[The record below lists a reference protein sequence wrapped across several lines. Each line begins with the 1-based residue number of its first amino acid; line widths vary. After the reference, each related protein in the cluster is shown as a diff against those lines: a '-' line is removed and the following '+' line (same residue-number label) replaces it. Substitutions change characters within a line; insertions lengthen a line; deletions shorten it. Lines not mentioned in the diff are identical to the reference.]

1 MARDWIQSNASCA
14 SGKRGA
20 CGPPSS
26 RPPFRVLQ
34 LFAITAPGL
43 ERVTAAELAG
53 LGLDVTPGP
62 GGVAWAGDV
71 RTMCAANLHCRTATR
86 VIARLGQFR
95 ARTFFELERRAP
107 KLPWSDFM
115 RAGGRV
121 ALRVT
126 ARKSKLYHEGA
137 IAERIIRVLADSFG
151 VTASV
156 AGGDDDSDS
165 GSDDA
170 QLVIVRFMRD
180 ECTISIDTS
189 GALLH
194 QRGYRQAVAKAP
206 LRETIAAA
214 MLLANNWDGSTP
226 LLDPLCGSGTIP
238 IEAALIA
245 RRIPPGLAN
254 ADHAP
259 RAYAFTRWPSFDET
273 LWSDVVAD
281 AQREIRES
289 AAVAITGSDNNAG
302 AITAARANAQ
312 RAGVARD
319 VLFERRPLAAVE
331 AAEATGLL
339 LTNAPYGVR
348 VGERHDLYGLYAT
361 LGRVTR
367 ERLPHWTVAMLAAD
381 AGLAAASGLPLE
393 EVLSTR
399 NGGISVRLL
408 RAQPAAGKSNE
419 EES

>member
-14 SGKRGA
+14 NRKRGA
-20 CGPPSS
+20 CGPSS
-26 RPPFRVLQ
+26 RRPPFRVLQ

-53 LGLDVTPGP
+53 LGLAVTPGP
-62 GGVAWAGDV
+62 GGVAWTGDT
-71 RTMCAANLHCRTATR
+71 RSMCAANLHCRTATR

-95 ARTFFELERRAP
+95 ARTFFELERRTP
-107 KLPWSDFM
+107 KLPWSDFVQS
-115 RAGGRV
+115 GGRV

-151 VTASV
+151 VAASV
-156 AGGDDDSDS
+156 ASGDDDTDS
-165 GSDDA
+165 AGDDA

-180 ECTISIDTS
+180 ECTVSIDTS

-238 IEAALIA
+238 IEAALLARSIA
-245 RRIPPGLAN
+245 PGLAN
-254 ADHAP
+254 ADYSP
-259 RAYAFTRWPSFDET
+259 RAYAFTRWPSFDQA
-273 LWSDVVAD
+273 LWSEVVAD
-281 AQREIRES
+281 AQRAIREH
-289 AAVAITGSDNNAG
+289 AGVAITGSDNNAG

-312 RAGVARD
+312 RAGAGQD
-319 VLFERRPLAAVE
+319 VLFERRPLGAVE
-331 AAEATGLL
+331 AADTTGLL

-348 VGERHDLYGLYAT
+348 VGERRDLYGLYAT
-361 LGRVTR
+361 LGRVAR
-367 ERLPHWTVAMLAAD
+367 ERLPYWTVAMLAAD

-408 RAQPAAGKSNE
+408 RAQPGAGKSNE